1 VGQDML
7 NMNRMNLEWNRTEES
22 LNRWTTSN
30 TATDIP
36 RNGFYY
42 SKYGGYTNS
51 HFIEKASFLRMKTL
65 TFGYTLPTKSKYMQS
80 LRVYFMAENLIV
92 ITNYS
97 GWDPEVD
104 TKAYESGG
112 VGTSANAGA
121 GLDFNSYPSMKSF
134 TFGLNLNF

>member
-1 VGQDML
+1 
-7 NMNRMNLEWNRTEES
+7 
-22 LNRWTTSN
+22 
-30 TATDIP
+30 
-36 RNGFYY
+36 
-42 SKYGGYTNS
+42 
-51 HFIEKASFLRMKTL
+51 MKTL
-65 TFGYTLPTKSKYMQS
+65 TFGYTMPSKSKYMQS
-80 LRVYFMAENLIV
+80 LRLYFMAENLIV

-112 VGTSANAGA
+112 TGMTANAGA